1 MISHVRVLAGVVNVQ
16 PGTEHDRGGG
26 GAMVLDSLSDQATNC
41 LKSLLKEVNIMSF
54 THFFLQGSKKSLIF
68 MREKKK
74 TWCCSKN
81 MVCLHRQLE
90 LSWYIIGC
98 TMADSLQTF
107 PLSVSSD
114 QIGNTLFK
122 SYVRFVRFLT
132 P

>member
-1 MISHVRVLAGVVNVQ
+1 MGDILLKPSI
-16 PGTEHDRGGG
+16 
-26 GAMVLDSLSDQATNC
+26 DQATNC
-41 LKSLLKEVNIMSF
+41 LNSPFKEVNIMSF
-54 THFFLQGSKKSLIF
+54 IYFFLQGSKKSLIF
-68 MREKKK
+68 MIKKKKEKK

-107 PLSVSSD
+107 PLSESSD

-132 P
+132 PSIFLGYPIKAVYRPSY

>member
-1 MISHVRVLAGVVNVQ
+1 
-16 PGTEHDRGGG
+16 
-26 GAMVLDSLSDQATNC
+26 
-41 LKSLLKEVNIMSF
+41 
-54 THFFLQGSKKSLIF
+54 
-68 MREKKK
+68 
-74 TWCCSKN
+74 

-122 SYVRFVRFLT
+122 SYVRFVRFFWDILLKPSIDQATNGFTSLLKEVKHNEAKTIKRCRVKVMPARQAAKRASLCCQYFLT
-132 P
+132 TDGARSAPSITFFLSPN